1 MKAATSDRLTV
12 DITTSGNAAWTRAA
26 PGSSR
31 TNARSAEASRIA
43 LLTRGFRA
51 PLRDQLL
58 RPQGLVVLG
67 IAPDR
72 ILHAADRT
80 VDTED
85 AQLSIHQ
92 MQPHLVADR
101 DAARPTVLAIGS
113 ATCRAIVCT

>member
-1 MKAATSDRLTV
+1 MRISDWSSDVCSSDL
-12 DITTSGNAAWTRAA
+12 AWTRAA

-72 ILHAADRT
+72 VLHAARSEESR
-80 VDTED
+80 VGNECV
-85 AQLSIHQ
+85 S
-92 MQPHLVADR
+92 
-101 DAARPTVLAIGS
+101 
-113 ATCRAIVCT
+113 TCRSRWSPYPYKQKPQQNLNRTQTVPQTD

>member
-1 MKAATSDRLTV
+1 MRISDWSSDVCSSDL
-12 DITTSGNAAWTRAA
+12 AWTRAA

-72 ILHAADRT
+72 VLHAADRT
-80 VDTED
+80 VDTEE
-85 AQLSIHQ
+85 AQLSILQ
-92 MQPHLVADR
+92 MPHHLVAEER
-101 DAARPTVLAIGS
+101 KGVAWGKSGS
-113 ATCRAIVCT
+113 VSGNLGVRR